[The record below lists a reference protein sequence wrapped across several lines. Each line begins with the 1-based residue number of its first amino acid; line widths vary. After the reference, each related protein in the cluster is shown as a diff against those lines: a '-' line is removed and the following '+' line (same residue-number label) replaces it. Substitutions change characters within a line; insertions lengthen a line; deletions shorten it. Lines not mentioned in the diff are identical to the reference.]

1 MAEKICT
8 YKHIFTSMYLLMT
21 QNDSRRK
28 CCRLGGKLTRNALK
42 FSCLLFQEMESKC
55 VWDSSSL
62 NHSPACLN
70 HCHTVLPGKIT
81 TIIWSYQKDKE
92 KNKKRWQWLSS
103 SLSGKYSLNWRQL
116 SACALPSSLH
126 FFFKIYVDFQFNFK
140 HFKIYLK
147 NISMLTLNMVFTEFI
162 WKLLNHWM
170 FGLCISRSPWG

>member
-1 MAEKICT
+1 MTEKICI
-8 YKHIFTSMYLLMT
+8 YKHVFTSMYLPMT

-28 CCRLGGKLTRNALK
+28 CCRIGGKLTRNALK

-62 NHSPACLN
+62 NHSPGCLN
-70 HCHTVLPGKIT
+70 CCHTMLPGKIN

-92 KNKKRWQWLSS
+92 KKKKRRQCLRS

-116 SACALPSSLH
+116 SAKFLA

-140 HFKIYLK
+140 HFKIHLK
-147 NISMLTLNMVFTEFI
+147 NISMLAVKLVVTEFI

-170 FGLCISRSPWG
+170 FGLCISRSPLG

>member
-1 MAEKICT
+1 MTEKICI
-8 YKHIFTSMYLLMT
+8 YKHVFTSMYLLMT

-62 NHSPACLN
+62 NHSPGCLN
-70 HCHTVLPGKIT
+70 CCHTMLPGKIN

-92 KNKKRWQWLSS
+92 KKKKDDNAWDPLCQENIVWIGGSS
-103 SLSGKYSLNWRQL
+103 
-116 SACALPSSLH
+116 LPSSLH

-140 HFKIYLK
+140 HFKIHLK
-147 NISMLTLNMVFTEFI
+147 NISMLAVKLVVTEFI

>member
-62 NHSPACLN
+62 NHSPGCLN
-70 HCHTVLPGKIT
+70 HCHTVIPGKIT

-92 KNKKRWQWLSS
+92 KKKRDDNDWAPLCQENIVWI
-103 SLSGKYSLNWRQL
+103 GG
-116 SACALPSSLH
+116 SSLH
-126 FFFKIYVDFQFNFK
+126 VLCQVPCIFLFKIYVDFQFNFK

-147 NISMLTLNMVFTEFI
+147 NISMLTVNLVVTEFI